1 MEETEKLI
9 CPNKEGRGKE
19 PPRPLAFALGL
30 ILNMSPSNRK
40 VISLLRSS
48 GFEFPRWVEG
58 CASITE
64 LLPEANTSGI
74 YVLHLNDG
82 FRYVGKSRE
91 IARRF
96 SQHSANFVD
105 IKALS
110 FRHVA
115 QDKLDEVERDTVSLL
130 EDAGVKLRNILLSSF
145 THAESSFSE
154 LMPLPLQEKWLS
166 DTKFVDIDGQRTMDE
181 ALQARYE
188 SRFKNLC
195 QMPNAEQVIHFLH
208 CYLPAAIPAIL
219 RTEAK
224 YWAISCLPPAKLKVF
239 CRVNIYWQEVLTVF
253 EDAGDL
259 LFSFH
264 LAKSGLS
271 NNFLKTVGPIADVTN
286 HRYAPGGSDQINIVM
301 QGGKE
306 AIAFLKHG
314 EVLSAVR
321 KFNLNLMRK
330 GLCQYAR
337 YHCYQLASNA
347 LET

>member
-1 MEETEKLI
+1 
-9 CPNKEGRGKE
+9 
-19 PPRPLAFALGL
+19 
-30 ILNMSPSNRK
+30 MSPSNKK
-40 VISLLRSS
+40 VISLLRSL

-58 CASITE
+58 CRAITE

-96 SQHSANFVD
+96 SQHSANFAD
-105 IKALS
+105 IRALS
-110 FRHVA
+110 FRHVP

-130 EDAGVKLRNILLSSF
+130 EDSGVRLRNILLSSF

-154 LMPLPLQEKWLS
+154 FMPLPLQEKWLS
-166 DTKFVDIDGQRTMDE
+166 DTRFVDIDGRRTMDE

-188 SRFKNLC
+188 SRFKRFC
-195 QMPNAEQVIHFLH
+195 QMPNAEQVIRFLH
-208 CYLPAAIPAIL
+208 YYLPAAIPAVL

-253 EDAGDL
+253 EDGGDL
-259 LFSFH
+259 FFSFH
-264 LAKSGLS
+264 LARSGLS
-271 NNFLKTVGPIADVTN
+271 NNFLSPGGPIAEVTN
-286 HRYAPGGSDQINIVM
+286 HKYAPGGSDQINIVM

-306 AIAFLKHG
+306 AIAFLKH
-314 EVLSAVR
+314 EDVLSAVR

-337 YHCYQLASNA
+337 YHCYQLSSNA